1 MGKQRTVRQ
10 VLKALRNAGFVKS
23 PNHGNRTS
31 HERWVHKNDPTRY
44 ADISNHGTGDVIAKG
59 TLKSMERTSGVEF

>member
-10 VLKALRNAGFVKS
+10 VIKALKQAGFVQS
-23 PNHGNRTS
+23 PNHGKRTS
-31 HERWVHKNDPTRY
+31 HNRWIHKTDPTRY
-44 ADISNHGTGDVIAKG
+44 ADLSNHGSGDVLAKG